1 MQKPKKAFFHK
12 LLIFFILIA
21 IIPPLILTFLGYTFS
36 SKILQDAIYDQAYDS
51 VIQINDSIND
61 FLMEYKTVIDIV
73 EQDIPLQEVLSKK
86 VSLDDYYYKIN
97 EKIYFLLASK
107 KYKFPIYILDQKG
120 QAVFETSPLPGIYK
134 GQASSSWGVFRKMNE
149 SKDVVLYPQKFI
161 NNTGN
166 TTVFTLGK
174 RIVNDIGESIGYIL
188 IDINRDAIVNIMNT
202 LGSSKV
208 MDLKLIDQFF
218 YTITDANHT
227 EQEGFFWD
235 SPFREEVSNQKQG
248 KIYVEGNKVP
258 KLLVYHTQSQSALT
272 IVATVPLNIVAEN
285 NSYLR
290 QKVIFSFLLSLSL
303 AILISFIFA
312 KYMVRP
318 ISKLAK
324 SMKKVEEGNLTVR
337 VNLNRNDELGVLENS
352 FNQMV
357 VRLKE
362 SMDNTIEQQR
372 QLRIAEIKILQSQ
385 INPHFLYNT
394 LDAIKW
400 TAKLNQVTEISDVVT
415 HLGKLL
421 RNSINSDQEF
431 LTVEENLALIN
442 HYLKIQELRYSDGF
456 DVEMDIAEGMMD
468 YKIPKLILQPIVENA
483 IVHGFENIEDKG
495 KLRIVG
501 YEKQDDIYFEVHDNG
516 IGMTEEQIAT
526 AISKKSD
533 EHIGLYN
540 VDQRLRLYYGEFY
553 GVMIESTYQVGTKIT
568 IRIPIKSGLA
578 HEKKAL
584 EEN

>member
-1 MQKPKKAFFHK
+1 
-12 LLIFFILIA
+12 
-21 IIPPLILTFLGYTFS
+21 
-36 SKILQDAIYDQAYDS
+36 
-51 VIQINDSIND
+51 
-61 FLMEYKTVIDIV
+61 
-73 EQDIPLQEVLSKK
+73 
-86 VSLDDYYYKIN
+86 
-97 EKIYFLLASK
+97 
-107 KYKFPIYILDQKG
+107 
-120 QAVFETSPLPGIYK
+120 
-134 GQASSSWGVFRKMNE
+134 MNE

-290 QKVIFSFLLSLSL
+290 QKKVIFSFLLSLSL

-324 SMKKVEEGNLTVR
+324 KSMKKKWKR
-337 VNLNRNDELGVLENS
+337 
-352 FNQMV
+352 
-357 VRLKE
+357 
-362 SMDNTIEQQR
+362 
-372 QLRIAEIKILQSQ
+372 
-385 INPHFLYNT
+385 
-394 LDAIKW
+394 AI
-400 TAKLNQVTEISDVVT
+400 
-415 HLGKLL
+415 
-421 RNSINSDQEF
+421 
-431 LTVEENLALIN
+431 
-442 HYLKIQELRYSDGF
+442 
-456 DVEMDIAEGMMD
+456 
-468 YKIPKLILQPIVENA
+468 
-483 IVHGFENIEDKG
+483 
-495 KLRIVG
+495 
-501 YEKQDDIYFEVHDNG
+501 
-516 IGMTEEQIAT
+516 
-526 AISKKSD
+526 
-533 EHIGLYN
+533 
-540 VDQRLRLYYGEFY
+540 
-553 GVMIESTYQVGTKIT
+553 
-568 IRIPIKSGLA
+568 
-578 HEKKAL
+578 
-584 EEN
+584 

>member
-1 MQKPKKAFFHK
+1 
-12 LLIFFILIA
+12 
-21 IIPPLILTFLGYTFS
+21 
-36 SKILQDAIYDQAYDS
+36 
-51 VIQINDSIND
+51 
-61 FLMEYKTVIDIV
+61 
-73 EQDIPLQEVLSKK
+73 
-86 VSLDDYYYKIN
+86 
-97 EKIYFLLASK
+97 
-107 KYKFPIYILDQKG
+107 
-120 QAVFETSPLPGIYK
+120 
-134 GQASSSWGVFRKMNE
+134 MNE

-578 HEKKAL
+578 HEKKGIRGKL
-584 EEN
+584 TLYEGMGFTC

>member
-12 LLIFFILIA
+12 LLIFFILIS

-36 SKILQDAIYDQAYDS
+36 SKILQDAIYDQAHDS
-51 VIQINDSIND
+51 LIQINDSINE

-73 EQDIPLQEVLSKK
+73 EQDIPLQEVLSHH
-86 VSLDDYYYKIN
+86 VSLNDYYYQIN

-107 KYKFPIYILDQKG
+107 KYKFPIYILNQKG
-120 QAVFETSPLPGIYK
+120 QAVYETSPLPPIYK
-134 GQASSSWGVFRKMNE
+134 GQASSSWGVFRKMND
-149 SKDVVLYPQKFI
+149 SNDVVLYPHKFI

-166 TTVFTLGK
+166 TIVFTLGK
-174 RIVNDIGESIGYIL
+174 RIVNDTGQSIGYIV
-188 IDINRDAIVNIMNT
+188 IDIHRDAIVNIMNT

-208 MDLKLIDQFF
+208 MDLKLIDPYF
-218 YTITDANHT
+218 YTITDANHAH
-227 EQEGFFWD
+227 QEGFFWN
-235 SPFREEVSNQKQG
+235 SPFREEVSKEKQG

-258 KLLVYHTQSQSALT
+258 KLLIYHTQSQSALT
-272 IVATVPLNIVAEN
+272 LIATVPLNIVAEN

-290 QKVIFSFLLSLSL
+290 EKVILSFLLSLSL

-337 VNLNRNDELGVLENS
+337 VNLNRNDELSVLENS

-372 QLRIAEIKILQSQ
+372 QLRIAEIKILQAQ

-400 TAKLNQVTEISDVVT
+400 TAKLNQVTEISDIVT
-415 HLGKLL
+415 HLGNLL
-421 RNSINSDQEF
+421 RNTINSDQEF
-431 LTVEENLALIN
+431 ITVKESIALLN
-442 HYLKIQELRYSDGF
+442 HYLKIQELRYNDGIEVNM
-456 DVEMDIAEGMMD
+456 DVATDIMD

-483 IVHGFENIEDKG
+483 VVHGFEHIEEKG
-495 KLRIVG
+495 ILHIMG
-501 YEKQDDIYFEVHDNG
+501 YEKQGDIYFEIHDNG
-516 IGMTEEQIAT
+516 IGMTEEQLAT
-526 AISKKSD
+526 AINKKSD

-553 GVMIESTYQVGTKIT
+553 KVMIESTYGTGTTIT
-568 IRIPIKSGLA
+568 IRIPVNSSLA
-578 HEKKAL
+578 HE
-584 EEN
+584 N